1 MATATM
7 TTDGPETGFV
17 VFFRVYCIYFFF
29 LFFPL
34 LTHNARFSSMT
45 DMAVVDLEVIK
56 ARTAVSSETTGTHDG
71 FREDLLK
78 RDLCCIFTGHPPNFG
93 EGFYIIP
100 YRRGSDVR
108 SSLPCIEWPSNRLA
122 FLWSFQWFKLI
133 IENRP
138 HDDDDDTRGLDDI
151 SDIRNGF
158 FGTNMI
164 HSIFDKREFVI
175 LKVDAN
181 LLFP

>member
-17 VFFRVYCIYFFF
+17 VFFRVYYYNYFFRF
-29 LFFPL
+29 
-34 LTHNARFSSMT
+34 HMNARFSSMT

-100 YRRGSDVR
+100 YRRGSD
-108 SSLPCIEWPSNRLA
+108 
-122 FLWSFQWFKLI
+122 WFKLI

-158 FGTNMI
+158 FGTNMT

-175 LKVDAN
+175 LKAPNRILDTNDIPSRQNPLPPVQGAYV
-181 LLFP
+181 

>member
-17 VFFRVYCIYFFF
+17 VFFRVYCIFSGLLYLFLFPFSPPTYAYLDYNYFFRF
-29 LFFPL
+29 
-34 LTHNARFSSMT
+34 HMNARFSSMT

-93 EGFYIIP
+93 EGFHIIP
-100 YRRGSDVR
+100 YRRVSDVR
-108 SSLPCIEWPSNRLA
+108 SS
-122 FLWSFQWFKLI
+122 
-133 IENRP
+133 
-138 HDDDDDTRGLDDI
+138 
-151 SDIRNGF
+151 
-158 FGTNMI
+158 
-164 HSIFDKREFVI
+164 I
-175 LKVDAN
+175 LY
-181 LLFP
+181 